1 MQHKKFTYTESSSI
15 AIERVMGGQAESTP
29 QDKIRVI
36 HYGVADN
43 LNHIADIFECRFED
57 IAWAFRKMGVKRR
70 LITKGKDILKAAEAK
85 VKESK

>member
-1 MQHKKFTYTESSSI
+1 MKHKKFIYTESSSI
-15 AIERVMGGQAESTP
+15 SIERVMGGHAESTP

-36 HYGVADN
+36 HYSKAGSLD
-43 LNHIADIFECRFED
+43 HIADIFECRFED

-85 VKESK
+85 VKEA